1 MTLREIRE
9 AYDQNYREIL
19 QIIMEM
25 GGEGNIATHRKRKT
39 RLFVKLRNLQRI
51 EHRLSKLE
59 DSINGND

>member
-25 GGEGNIATHRKRKT
+25 GGEVNIASHRKRKT

-51 EHRLSKLE
+51 EHRLSNLE
-59 DSINGND
+59 DSINGHD

>member
-25 GGEGNIATHRKRKT
+25 GGEGNIATHRERKT

-51 EHRLSKLE
+51 EHRLSNLE
-59 DSINGND
+59 DSLNENE

>member
-25 GGEGNIATHRKRKT
+25 GGEVNIASHRKRKT

-51 EHRLSKLE
+51 EHRLSNLE
-59 DSINGND
+59 DSLNGNE

>member
-25 GGEGNIATHRKRKT
+25 GGETNIAFHRKRKT

-51 EHRLSKLE
+51 EHRLSNLE
-59 DSINGND
+59 DSINGNE